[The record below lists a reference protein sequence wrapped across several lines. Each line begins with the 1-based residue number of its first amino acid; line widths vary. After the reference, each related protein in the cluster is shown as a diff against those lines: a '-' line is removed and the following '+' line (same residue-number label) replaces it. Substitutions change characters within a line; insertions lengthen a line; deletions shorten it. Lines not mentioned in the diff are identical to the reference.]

1 LAGRKLLAVGFRV
14 VDGNSAKFWEVTH
27 AGTEVTISF
36 GRIGT
41 IGQRQSKS
49 LSTPAAATRHV
60 EKLISHQLAKG
71 YQETAAV

>member
-1 LAGRKLLAVGFRV
+1 MTRRFEFVAGS
-14 VDGNSAKFWEVTH
+14 SAKFWEVTH

-49 LSTPAAATRHV
+49 LPTPAAATRHV
-60 EKLISHQLAKG
+60 EKLIDQKLAKG
-71 YQETAAV
+71 YREPAAV

>member
-1 LAGRKLLAVGFRV
+1 MTRHFEFVS
-14 VDGNSAKFWEVTH
+14 GNSAKFWEVTH
-27 AGTEVTISF
+27 AGTEVTVSF

-49 LSTPAAATRHV
+49 LPTPAAAARHL
-60 EKLISHQLAKG
+60 EKLVSQKLAKG

>member
-1 LAGRKLLAVGFRV
+1 
-14 VDGNSAKFWEVTH
+14 
-27 AGTEVTISF
+27 VTISF

-49 LSTPAAATRHV
+49 LPTPSAATRHV
-60 EKLISHQLAKG
+60 EKLVSQKLAKG

>member
-1 LAGRKLLAVGFRV
+1 
-14 VDGNSAKFWEVTH
+14 
-27 AGTEVTISF
+27 VTIAF

-49 LSTPAAATRHV
+49 LPTPAAATRHV
-60 EKLISHQLAKG
+60 EKLINQKIGKG